1 MKQPCPSKCL
11 NVWPVRLSYRER
23 LTLNKD
29 ITLQAVPEVS
39 SLCCCMLLCTPALR
53 HCCLPCL
60 SHVTVAAAAVQGAK
74 VVVTWETSSPYQPV
88 LHCTSGCH
96 AAIRGITM
104 RHASP
109 SVADNYAVHLQV
121 CLLSADL
128 LLRQARC
135 GSVAQRAARCLQH
148 CLICADAHCPC
159 FIIPVNCSSL
169 LCCNGA
175 TSGLNQNAAQD
186 LLAVHWSPA

>member
-1 MKQPCPSKCL
+1 
-11 NVWPVRLSYRER
+11 
-23 LTLNKD
+23 
-29 ITLQAVPEVS
+29 
-39 SLCCCMLLCTPALR
+39 MLLCTPALR

-60 SHVTVAAAAVQGAK
+60 SHVTVATAAMVQGAK

-96 AAIRGITM
+96 AAIRGITL

-121 CLLSADL
+121 CLLSAGL

-135 GSVAQRAARCLQH
+135 GSAAQRAASCLQY
-148 CLICADAHCPC
+148 CLICAKMRIACASWPLLIGARSC
-159 FIIPVNCSSL
+159 VSMWPRLSSIKMQRRISW
-169 LCCNGA
+169 LCTGPLPR
-175 TSGLNQNAAQD
+175 TSRPNVREMQD
-186 LLAVHWSPA
+186 LMQG